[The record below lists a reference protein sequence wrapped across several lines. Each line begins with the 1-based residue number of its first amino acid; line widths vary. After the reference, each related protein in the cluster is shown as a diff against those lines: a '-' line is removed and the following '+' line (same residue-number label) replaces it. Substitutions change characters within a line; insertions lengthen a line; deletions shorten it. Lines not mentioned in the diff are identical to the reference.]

1 MKKALFSLA
10 LLCAS
15 SVTLQAD
22 ETQATVVCQHPE
34 IVCQH
39 SEAVCRH
46 KDPEVTREH
55 FDNAINALSNR
66 FDVLEQKDPEIQ
78 KEHFNNT
85 MGAVTSKLEA
95 LGKKDPEIQKEHF
108 DNTMNMVTS
117 KLEALGK
124 KDTTKGVSAK
134 DLNALEKRVLDAI
147 AAQKKDP
154 KHPCTSY
161 SDGSASWGARMTM
174 DYAKVVAANA
184 YSTDTSFLTQVALAF
199 YPLWHNVVHTETKAL
214 NNDELWKFLPSNWT
228 DLSIASFIYLVSK
241 KHTEWTK
248 AQILEYVIAAIYAKG
263 ALAIAVEKLGLV
275 ENQEEVN

>member
-85 MGAVTSKLEA
+85 MGA
-95 LGKKDPEIQKEHF
+95 
-108 DNTMNMVTS
+108 VTS